1 MSEIKELERI
11 VESVLERMGLELV
24 DLERVGHR
32 ARPILRLRIDRPE
45 SKPGSGVT
53 VDDCAAVSRALDDV
67 LEARADLL
75 PSYILEVSSPGIERP
90 LKKRRDFERH
100 VGEDIA
106 VRGFQ
111 PLAGRSKYVEGQLL
125 AIEDDDEAGRL
136 RLRLGDGS
144 EIAIPLSAVAK
155 ANLVYRWDDGLGSSV
170 TRRRALRDD

>member
-1 MSEIKELERI
+1 MKELERI
-11 VESVLERMGLELV
+11 AESVLERMGLELV

-45 SKPGSGVT
+45 SRPGSGVT
-53 VDDCAAVSRALDDV
+53 VDDCAAVSRALDEV
-67 LEARADLL
+67 LEERADEL

-90 LKKRRDFERH
+90 LKKRRDFELH
-100 VGEDIA
+100 VGEDIV

-111 PLAGRSKYVEGQLL
+111 ALAGRSKHVEGQLL
-125 AIEDDDEAGRL
+125 AIEDDEAERL

-155 ANLVYRWDDGLGSSV
+155 ANLVYRWEDGLDNSGAS
-170 TRRRALRDD
+170 RAAIRDD